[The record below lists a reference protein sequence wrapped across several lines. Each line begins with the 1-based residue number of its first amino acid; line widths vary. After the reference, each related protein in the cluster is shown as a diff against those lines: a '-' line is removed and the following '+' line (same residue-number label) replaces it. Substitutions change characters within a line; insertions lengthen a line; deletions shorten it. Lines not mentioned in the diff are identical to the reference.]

1 MALRKIVIYG
11 NPVLRMKVSE
21 ITEFDDSLQFLAGDM
36 IETMQEAEGIGLAA
50 PQIGESLA
58 LCVVNCELIEEGN
71 EPKAFV
77 NPVIYDSDGE
87 AMREEGC
94 LSIPDISEEIT
105 RAETIKIRYQDLKG
119 NEHDEECECMLARV
133 LQHEVDHMNGVL
145 FIDRISPMRRKLLSK
160 KLKQIASGN

>member
-1 MALRKIVIYG
+1 
-11 NPVLRMKVSE
+11 MKASE
-21 ITEFDDSLQFLAGDM
+21 ITEFNHSLQFLAGDM

-58 LCVVNCELIEEGN
+58 LCVVNCELIEEGT

-77 NPVIYDSDGE
+77 NPIIYDSGGE
-87 AMREEGC
+87 KAMEEGC
-94 LSIPDISEEIT
+94 LSIPDISEEIK

-119 NEHDEECECMLARV
+119 NEHDEECEGMLARV

-160 KLKQIASGN
+160 TLKKIAAKSS